1 MGTQDK
7 NTSHTINVKMEKDRT
22 LDLHI
27 DKVKEIPSIT
37 VHTSDVEIKKKS
49 VNHDKPLISANNVP
63 WGMTEQDIEE
73 WDERFEEEME
83 RIGDMYCE
91 DVLDD
96 IVNWC
101 NDFMS

>member
-1 MGTQDK
+1 MSK
-7 NTSHTINVKMEKDRT
+7 W
-22 LDLHI
+22 
-27 DKVKEIPSIT
+27 
-37 VHTSDVEIKKKS
+37 KKTAPLIY
-49 VNHDKPLISANNVP
+49 KPLISANNVP

-83 RIGDMYCE
+83 RIGYMYCE

>member
-1 MGTQDK
+1 MSK
-7 NTSHTINVKMEKDRT
+7 W
-22 LDLHI
+22 
-27 DKVKEIPSIT
+27 
-37 VHTSDVEIKKKS
+37 KKTAPLIY
-49 VNHDKPLISANNVP
+49 KPLISANNVP

-96 IVNWC
+96 IVN
-101 NDFMS
+101 

>member
-1 MGTQDK
+1 M
-7 NTSHTINVKMEKDRT
+7 IY
-22 LDLHI
+22 
-27 DKVKEIPSIT
+27 
-37 VHTSDVEIKKKS
+37 
-49 VNHDKPLISANNVP
+49 KPLISANNVP
-63 WGMTEQDIEE
+63 WWMTEHDIEE

>member
-1 MGTQDK
+1 
-7 NTSHTINVKMEKDRT
+7 
-22 LDLHI
+22 
-27 DKVKEIPSIT
+27 
-37 VHTSDVEIKKKS
+37 
-49 VNHDKPLISANNVP
+49 
-63 WGMTEQDIEE
+63 MTEQDIEE
-73 WDERFEEEME
+73 WDELFEEEME